1 MLPEDYNF
9 NPYSGKSSDS
19 YNYASGHI
27 SECIKCLDEHLY
39 IYLQNNNIKKPARSI
54 GKKIKQF
61 SRLHNDNNGLVDL
74 MNKLVGL
81 RNVFQHVKEVIE
93 GNHLY
98 IQYKKNKIKLTNEL
112 IDNFQKDYN
121 FVSNWFIAQNRDRNP

>member
-9 NPYSGKSSDS
+9 NTYSGKASESC
-19 YNYASGHI
+19 NHASGHI

-81 RNVFQHVKEVIE
+81 RNAFQHVKEVIE
-93 GNHLY
+93 GQQIY
-98 IQYKKNKIKLTNEL
+98 IRYRGDKIKLENEL
-112 IDNFQKDYN
+112 IQNFQKDYN
-121 FVSNWFIAQNRDRNP
+121 FVSNWFIAHNRDRNH